1 MKLNGRNLYIK
12 TNNFEIKVKLF
23 IYIYIYIYCLQQVRT
38 ENEVMRGSNLD
49 FSR

>member
-23 IYIYIYIYCLQQVRT
+23 IYIYIYIFCLQQVRT

>member
-23 IYIYIYIYCLQQVRT
+23 IYIYIYCLQQVRT

>member
-23 IYIYIYIYCLQQVRT
+23 IYIYIAYNKCELR
-38 ENEVMRGSNLD
+38 MRS
-49 FSR
+49 